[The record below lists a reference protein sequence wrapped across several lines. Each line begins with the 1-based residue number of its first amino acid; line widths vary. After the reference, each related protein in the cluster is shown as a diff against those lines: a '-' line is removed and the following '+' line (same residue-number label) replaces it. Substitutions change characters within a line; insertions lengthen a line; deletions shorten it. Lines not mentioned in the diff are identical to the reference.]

1 MTWCALLVG
10 VLNGPSTMP
19 DLATSPG
26 VRRLERIGRL
36 RVTVGFAV
44 AVLAFWLATPTWSS
58 LAAGAAVAVAGET
71 LRVWAAGHL
80 RKGLELTSSG
90 PYRLTRHPLYLGSLI
105 IGVGFSIAAAN
116 VWVACLVIAYV
127 VPMFWVA
134 IVLEG
139 ATLRA
144 SFGTDY
150 DRYVAGW
157 RAHPSREFS
166 LEQALRNG
174 EHRAVLG
181 FAGALAVLGLKVW
194 FSIA

>member
-1 MTWCALLVG
+1 
-10 VLNGPSTMP
+10 
-19 DLATSPG
+19 
-26 VRRLERIGRL
+26 
-36 RVTVGFAV
+36 
-44 AVLAFWLATPTWSS
+44 
-58 LAAGAAVAVAGET
+58 
-71 LRVWAAGHL
+71 
-80 RKGLELTSSG
+80 
-90 PYRLTRHPLYLGSLI
+90 
-105 IGVGFSIAAAN
+105 
-116 VWVACLVIAYV
+116 
-127 VPMFWVA
+127 MFWVA

-194 FSIA
+194 FSMRSLCIIVASSATGTAYRGGAVSSGVEHRFYTPAVTGSNPVPPTSLRPLLALGLRLAGQHRRESCPTSPCAVQ